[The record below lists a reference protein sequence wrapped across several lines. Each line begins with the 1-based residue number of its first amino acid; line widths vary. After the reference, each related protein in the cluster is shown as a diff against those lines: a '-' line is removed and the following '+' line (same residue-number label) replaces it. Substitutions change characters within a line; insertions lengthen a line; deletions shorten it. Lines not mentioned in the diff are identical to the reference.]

1 MTKSHSDNIDV
12 LLNSSLPSLKK
23 LEGERELILQY
34 SREIINICSKT
45 IESSHTGDK
54 EKAINYLN
62 QAKIML
68 KKAKDISNDV
78 EGSYLT
84 GNILL
89 QSEQEYVEAVLT
101 YSYVFDK
108 DINSFLQDLNITSA
122 AIITGILD
130 FSGEI
135 RRLLLNALMEEDY
148 DRALECLN
156 TMRYIYGKMVAIDI
170 RTSLIQG
177 FKKKLDQLRIQIE
190 RSIEQL
196 HLSFET
202 NKLTDLIQKNYK

>member
-1 MTKSHSDNIDV
+1 MVIHYID
-12 LLNSSLPSLKK
+12 LFSNHHF
-23 LEGERELILQY
+23 G
-34 SREIINICSKT
+34 
-45 IESSHTGDK
+45 
-54 EKAINYLN
+54 
-62 QAKIML
+62 
-68 KKAKDISNDV
+68 ISNNVINVGISNNV

-108 DINSFLQDLNITSA
+108 DINSFLQDLNIASA

-130 FSGEI
+130 FSGEV

-148 DRALECLN
+148 DKALECLN
-156 TMRYIYGKMVAIDI
+156 TMRYIYGKMIAIDI

>member
-1 MTKSHSDNIDV
+1 MTKSHSDNIDI
-12 LLNSSLPSLKK
+12 LLNASLPSLKK

-34 SREIINICSKT
+34 SRELINICSKT
-45 IESSHTGDK
+45 IESAHTGGK

-62 QAKIML
+62 QAKIIL
-68 KKAKDISNDV
+68 KKAKDISNNV

-108 DINSFLQDLNITSA
+108 DINSFLQGLNITSA

-130 FSGEI
+130 FSGEV